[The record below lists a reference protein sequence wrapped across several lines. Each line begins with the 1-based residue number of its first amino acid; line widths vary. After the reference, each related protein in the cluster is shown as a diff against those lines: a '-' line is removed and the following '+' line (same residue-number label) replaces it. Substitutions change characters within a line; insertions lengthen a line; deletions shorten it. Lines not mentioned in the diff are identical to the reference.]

1 MTQYLT
7 EPERIA
13 ALESEVAD
21 LKARLAAS
29 EREVRILRE
38 AIAVARE
45 QHPYPLDIFLANVTD
60 YGRIVPD
67 PQTRTAI
74 SGVVGRIGYDAC
86 LARIDRHIAEREEQS
101 DTNK

>member
-1 MTQYLT
+1 MDKYLT

-21 LKARLAAS
+21 LKARLAAA

-86 LARIDRHIAEREEQS
+86 LARIERHIQESEEGS
-101 DTNK
+101 EDAV